1 MIERRSKR
9 RSFALNEKKSLRS
22 LETILKVDHL
32 FCTSSSWRRLAERH
46 WCNRRVVVNAITDG
60 LRLLSLSRWHF
71 LPFLPPSIPRF
82 SFASFSFLTFT
93 RRISRN
99 LASRSTDIFRFAAW
113 VNGNDHSSRNTSRPS
128 LSYTRVNTRPTL
140 HLDSL
145 SSFLSNHR
153 WVIAMITVSDNVF
166 IEQIKTRADS
176 LGILI
181 RSELE
186 TR

>member
-1 MIERRSKR
+1 MESKLYGKDECLRNHAANDRKTIETERFRVK
-9 RSFALNEKKSLRS
+9 KKSLRS
-22 LETILKVDHL
+22 LETILKVDCL
-32 FCTSSSWRRLAERH
+32 FCTSSSRRRLAERL

-60 LRLLSLSRWHF
+60 LRLLFLSRWRF

-82 SFASFSFLTFT
+82 SFSSFSFLAFT

-145 SSFLSNHR
+145 SSF
-153 WVIAMITVSDNVF
+153 F
-166 IEQIKTRADS
+166 IKSPMGYRH
-176 LGILI
+176 GYGK
-181 RSELE
+181 R
-186 TR
+186 